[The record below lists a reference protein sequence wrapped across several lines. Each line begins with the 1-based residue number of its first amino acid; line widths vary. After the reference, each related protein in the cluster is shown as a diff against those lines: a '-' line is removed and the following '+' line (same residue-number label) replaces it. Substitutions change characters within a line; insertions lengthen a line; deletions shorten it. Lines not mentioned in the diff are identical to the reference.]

1 MVGASHSV
9 VAILLLR
16 AIADHKVAGP
26 IGFYTPGK
34 YSKYRLI
41 QGTDS
46 SNIAYGG
53 IVMSDTHP
61 TTGQLMEQYWFLRD
75 GETGLHM
82 FSRLAYYNETTPFLR
97 NLQEMRTLFRPNTT
111 LWTHLSTNSEFYAP
125 TPLPNP
131 ASTGTGVATTVQD
144 ATWYLGDRPND
155 PYVQQTSDY
164 FTKYTFQDTWRDH
177 DVHGLFADGSTS
189 PPETNGAAFGAWQV
203 MNTKDTYFGGPT
215 HSDLVVVSSLIVTRK
230 FQLIKNMHI
239 GRNRL

>member
-1 MVGASHSV
+1 MRPSPDVPFPSSDCYCTPAGKFRLSKASLDHLTDRNSRV
-9 VAILLLR
+9 V
-16 AIADHKVAGP
+16 
-26 IGFYTPGK
+26 GFYTPGK

-82 FSRLAYYNETTPFLR
+82 FSRLAYHNETTPFLR

-111 LWTHLSTNSEFYAP
+111 LWTHLSSSSDFYAP
-125 TPLPNP
+125 SPLPNP
-131 ASTGTGVATTVQD
+131 ASTGTGVATVVQD
-144 ATWYLGDRPND
+144 ATWYLGARPND

-164 FTKYTFQDTWRDH
+164 FTKYTFQETWRDH
-177 DVHGLFADGSTS
+177 DAHGLFADGSTS
-189 PPETNGAAFGAWQV
+189 PDGSTYGAWQV

-215 HSDLVVVSSLIVTRK
+215 HSDLVVVR
-230 FQLIKNMHI
+230 
-239 GRNRL
+239 